1 MKKRSLKAN
10 RTALIKAFATGDLS
24 KVQTLRENGVRVHAS
39 QEGLYEM
46 QAGILDEH
54 LGSIFSRQINPDLC
68 SRVVTFNELRQTC
81 GPFYR
86 SSEALF
92 SLGDR
97 PEGWASL
104 AFADRILSWSDDGF
118 GILGD
123 QVIDVAE
130 RLVSS
135 KPMSAYADAI
145 IAGPLPDDLE
155 EAPEGFIAPDLHAIG
170 IKDRKLSDELFCKL
184 YLDAFIA
191 DRDLEWTKNFPLAQ
205 FAREALRTAWPK
217 FIEAAKKSPKKF
229 GQVALYAAAIRE
241 DESASDNEFEVPL
254 ADSGRRQLAII
265 RMAQRVLAAAEA
277 PRKRRLLAK
286 EVEKLHAVGREEK
299 ALKQISSLATQ
310 AGKSPVTV
318 EELESYKQYFR
329 RLEFPVLSTQIEILC
344 GRLALSL
351 IQEADDAGQDELLPR
366 VAFCGWRPPPGATLQ
381 KARRDESGQL
391 LRQLL
396 KAGMSPHGH
405 ASNGINF
412 SALIGEA
419 LNSNPL
425 SVEILLKAGADP
437 LEPTHYGGATTLE
450 HVRWTVEES
459 GTTVDPAL
467 AKCLE
472 LLEAAAAGDPRSA
485 WM

>member
-10 RTALIKAFATGDLS
+10 SKALIKALATGDLS
-24 KVQTLRENGVRVHAS
+24 EAKRLRENGVRIYLN
-39 QEGLYEM
+39 QEGLYEF

-54 LGSIFSRQINPDLC
+54 LSSIFSRQINPDLC
-68 SRVVTFNELRQTC
+68 SRIVTFNELRKAC

-104 AFADRILSWSDDGF
+104 AIADRILSWRDDGF

-145 IAGPLPDDLE
+145 IAGPLPDDLK

-170 IKDRKLSDELFCKL
+170 IKDGKLTDKLFCKL
-184 YLDAFIA
+184 YLNAFIT
-191 DRDLEWTKNFPLAQ
+191 DRDLEWTKNFATAQ

-217 FIEAAKKSPKKF
+217 FISAAKKSPKKF
-229 GQVALYAAAIRE
+229 EQVALYAAAIRE
-241 DESASDNEFEVPL
+241 DESSLDNEFEVPL
-254 ADSGRRQLAII
+254 TDSGKRQLAII
-265 RMAQRVLAAAEA
+265 RTAQRVLATAAA
-277 PRKRRLLAK
+277 PRKRRALAK
-286 EVEKLHAVGREEK
+286 EIERLHVVGQAEK
-299 ALKQISSLATQ
+299 ALKQLSSLAIQ
-310 AGKSPVTV
+310 GGKAPVTI
-318 EELESYKQYFR
+318 EELESSKQFFR
-329 RLEFPVLSTQIEILC
+329 RHEFPVLSAQIEMLC
-344 GRLALSL
+344 GRLALAL
-351 IQEADDAGQDELLPR
+351 IQEADEAGQDELLPR
-366 VAFCGWRPPPGATLQ
+366 VAFCGWRPPPGATMQ

-396 KAGMSPHGH
+396 EAGMSPHGH

-419 LNSNPL
+419 LYSNPG
-425 SVEILLKAGADP
+425 SVDILLKAGADP

-450 HVRWTVEES
+450 HIRWTVEEG
-459 GTTVDPAL
+459 GTAVDPAL
-467 AKCLE
+467 FKCLE
-472 LLEAAAAGDPRSA
+472 LLEAAAAGDPRTA